1 MRVACCCKKNWEK
14 KISEAEIQS
23 SRRRRRKRG
32 RLKNGE
38 LGWEKI
44 GENENETERTVA
56 RPISSPA
63 CARFAAEERRY
74 FMTDCRLLLLLLLV
88 HVSTIPNRTV
98 NESSKSRS
106 ADHSAP
112 AAATPTREKEKKK
125 LCLALFEKFTIIMDE
140 SERGRG

>member
-14 KISEAEIQS
+14 KISEAEIQ

-112 AAATPTREKEKKK
+112 AAATPTREKEEKK